1 LRYIGFKE
9 ILMKVK
15 FIEKAQNQAGTT
27 YGLALL
33 PNGKFGVYILKHN
46 YAGHVRGG
54 IVASW
59 RYCLIDVEEAAAR
72 ELFQKKLKG
81 KVKA

>member
-1 LRYIGFKE
+1 
-9 ILMKVK
+9 MKVK

-54 IVASW
+54 IAASW
-59 RYCLIDVEEAAAR
+59 CYCLKDAEENTAR

-81 KVKA
+81 KVKG